1 MDHIWQIVNVLALL
15 IIIVLILRVL
25 IKLNKKN

>member
-15 IIIVLILRVL
+15 IIIVLIVRVL